1 MSRKRNP
8 ENKGL
13 PSRWRFLKNAY
24 YYDVPE
30 FYRAKWDNKRLFRL
44 GSTQF
49 EAYKEWALRLE
60 RIEIVKDVGDL
71 LDEYAK
77 LVVPTK
83 AVACHQCQYAYIKK
97 LKEVFGSM
105 PIESLRPKHIY
116 AFSKGC
122 LDGGKTSGRGEIEV
136 LRHACTK
143 AVEWGYIDTHPFIGQ
158 VRLARPEPRDRY
170 IEDWEVQEMFT
181 LNCRRKK
188 GSVAMIQAYL
198 RLKMMTGMA
207 RGDLLRLTTA
217 NFGDSGIPIQRHK
230 TAKKTGK
237 RTIYLWTPDL
247 RVAIDAA
254 IKARP
259 CLSPFLFCNSKGHS
273 YLNEETGRADGFD
286 SMWGRFV
293 DRVLKETKVTRRFT
307 EHDFRAK
314 TASDAESSDHARALL
329 SHVDVNTTNRVY
341 RRKPETVT
349 PLKSVV

>member
-30 FYRAKWDNKRLFRL
+30 LYRAKWDNKRLFRL

-71 LDEYAK
+71 LD
-77 LVVPTK
+77 
-83 AVACHQCQYAYIKK
+83 
-97 LKEVFGSM
+97 
-105 PIESLRPKHIY
+105 
-116 AFSKGC
+116 
-122 LDGGKTSGRGEIEV
+122 
-136 LRHACTK
+136 
-143 AVEWGYIDTHPFIGQ
+143 DTHPFIGQ

-247 RVAIDAA
+247 RLAIDAA

-273 YLNEETGRADGFD
+273 YLNEENGRADGFD

-314 TASDAESSDHARALL
+314 TASDAESSEHARALL